1 MAMPTPCSWR
11 QQPAAAAA
19 QLRRS
24 GGRGPQRVLV
34 ADVSTAL
41 ETSAAAGA
49 VWAVKVEVLMRP
61 VGLSPPWLAM
71 A

>member
-24 GGRGPQRVLV
+24 SGRGPQRVLV

-49 VWAVKVEVLMRP
+49 A
-61 VGLSPPWLAM
+61 
-71 A
+71 